1 MTDQRQDAV
10 NHWTVAIEAVDA
22 DDRVVADIVLAHG
35 ADPVTVLAERGWA
48 VTDGVAVRQVGT
60 ELTITLRVRPQR
72 STPPQ
77 GGAPFG
83 PVRVE
88 DGLSAQEVATAS
100 PYQRVAVYAFVESE
114 RGLLLTEL
122 SEKTWRPGEWTLPG
136 GGIDPGESALDAL
149 HREVWEE
156 TDQRLT
162 EVEFLGVLT
171 SHWVGR
177 SPGGRIEDF
186 HAVRLYYR
194 GHCPTPSDPV
204 VHDVDG
210 STAAAMWVPRT
221 RLEATPLASS
231 LAPALAQW
239 FD

>member
-10 NHWTVAIEAVDA
+10 NHWSVAIEAVDA
-22 DDRVVADIVLAHG
+22 NDRVVADLSLAHG

-48 VTDGVAVRQVGT
+48 VTSGVGVRQVGQQI
-60 ELTITLRVRPQR
+60 TITLQVRLQGP
-72 STPPQ
+72 TPQ
-77 GGAPFG
+77 GGPPVPD

-100 PYQRVAVYAFVESE
+100 PYQRVAVYAFIESE

-162 EVEFLGVLT
+162 DVEFLGVLT
-171 SHWVGR
+171 SRWVGR
-177 SPGGRIEDF
+177 SPGGRVEDF

-194 GHCPTPSDPV
+194 GHCPSPSDPV
-204 VHDVDG
+204 VHDVEG
-210 STAAAMWVPRT
+210 STAAAAWIPRT
-221 RLEATPLASS
+221 RLGAAPLAPS